1 MQMRTLISPLQN
13 RDVTRAYS
21 SHLLQSAKGILLYGA
36 PGTGKTMLA
45 KACSQHS
52 HACFGWELHLLRG
65 C

>member
-1 MQMRTLISPLQN
+1 MQRRSLIDPLQN
-13 RDVTRAYS
+13 RDIVRAYS

-45 KACSQHS
+45 KVMLLSACKPH
-52 HACFGWELHLLRG
+52 CR